1 MKALCATIDEAT
13 ARGKLEQRR
22 ASWLGRWFP
31 LPLITSH
38 SQTASSP
45 AVRLERVWL
54 PHYLISID
62 VRRGNEQRVAM
73 ALVGGHEPTVSLVEP
88 ASLAWAEEPPPETFP
103 ARIDPA
109 QALEAARE
117 ALLRLLLARPG
128 WGRQL
133 ALEAGGRV
141 EPIQYPFW
149 AYYFRRR
156 GGMLDVRLLDAV
168 SGSPAGP
175 KAKVA
180 LLSALADAA
189 RA

>member
-1 MKALCATIDEAT
+1 MKGLRATIDEAT
-13 ARGKLEQRR
+13 ARRKLEKRR
-22 ASWLGRWFP
+22 ASWIGQWFT
-31 LPLITSH
+31 LHFAKLISH
-38 SQTASSP
+38 SAKSQ
-45 AVRLERVWL
+45 AVRLELVWL
-54 PHYLISID
+54 PHYLVSID
-62 VRRGNEQRVAM
+62 VRRGTEQRVAT

-88 ASLAWAEEPPPETFP
+88 ASLAWAEELPHETFP
-103 ARIDPA
+103 ARIEPA

-189 RA
+189 RT